1 MTTISGSTPLQGNN
15 YYSAST
21 KALQTSPV
29 PPIQDDQNKIVI
41 EIKPG
46 EDNVSSG
53 DKSKNT
59 AQISITTPNRELE
72 AEVSREGVFNAVEKR
87 TYRKMAN
94 QALGGGQNNNSLIKG
109 ALAVKSGVVDKENL
123 EELAYLTVKKDQI
136 QTYSTA
142 TQNSPYGTTNTGQQA
157 SSTQTSSPLQQYN
170 DAKNSYMKQQFVFS
184 KINGLNISESA

>member
-1 MTTISGSTPLQGNN
+1 MTTISGSTPLQGSNC
-15 YYSAST
+15 YAPST
-21 KALQTSPV
+21 KALQPSPV
-29 PPIQDDQNKIVI
+29 PPSQDDQNKIVI

-72 AEVSREGVFNAVEKR
+72 AEVSREGVFNAVERR

-94 QALGGGQNNNSLIKG
+94 QALGGDQDNNSLIKR

-123 EELAYLTVKKDQI
+123 EELAYLKVKKDQI
-136 QTYSTA
+136 QT
-142 TQNSPYGTTNTGQQA
+142 

-170 DAKNSYMKQQFVFS
+170 DAKNSYMKQQLVFS
-184 KINGLNISESA
+184 KIKGLDISESV